1 MTGPDKSQSIAVG
14 DTVFPGGTV
23 PEYDPTLDDLG
34 LSKRCYWWDS
44 SKVYLMAMEGEWGHK
59 FTPSRPTNQFVV
71 YKSLTHT
78 GQVVGQQL
86 NGALVID
93 IA

>member
-1 MTGPDKSQSIAVG
+1 VGPQVHPVSADQPVR
-14 DTVFPGGTV
+14 
-23 PEYDPTLDDLG
+23 L
-34 LSKRCYWWDS
+34 
-44 SKVYLMAMEGEWGHK
+44 
-59 FTPSRPTNQFVV
+59 

-78 GQVVGQQL
+78 GQVVAQQL